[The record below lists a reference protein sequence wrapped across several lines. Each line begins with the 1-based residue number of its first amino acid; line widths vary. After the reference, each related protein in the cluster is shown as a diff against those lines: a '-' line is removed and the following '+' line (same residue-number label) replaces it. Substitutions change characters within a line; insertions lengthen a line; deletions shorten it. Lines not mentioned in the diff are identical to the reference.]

1 MKKYVINEEFLS
13 RLDILETV
21 LKNNVAGMFGGNK
34 QSKYGSFG
42 SSPEFADYRDY
53 MPGDDITKID
63 WNSYARFDR
72 LYLKLFLDERQMHTR
87 IYIDASRSMD
97 YGNGHKAEQAVRLAA
112 ALAYL
117 SVNEMNRV
125 SVYTVKGNVVE
136 EIIPVTVG
144 KEPFYNRIGNFN
156 SIEFDGDSRISEA
169 ILPTTV
175 GMGDGM
181 SVIISDFLTDEDY
194 ETAIEHLVT
203 KKRDVFCIQILSPEE
218 LTPQLTGKMHLFDS
232 ENFDKTYK
240 KNIDRDILKAYKSA
254 VKYATDRIREFC
266 FARGASY
273 LLASSDDDLGEI
285 IFGKLEE
292 QGVIK

>member
-1 MKKYVINEEFLS
+1 MKKYVINEDFLS
-13 RLDILETV
+13 RLDTLETV

-42 SSPEFADYRDY
+42 SSCEFADYRDY

-112 ALAYL
+112 AIAYL
-117 SVNEMNRV
+117 SVNEMNKV
-125 SVYTVKGNVVE
+125 SVYAVKGNVVE
-136 EIIPVTVG
+136 ELIPTTVG
-144 KEPFYNRIGNFN
+144 KESFYNRIGNLN
-156 SIEFDGDSRISEA
+156 GIEFDGDSRISEA
-169 ILPTTV
+169 ILPTAV

-181 SVIISDFLTDEDY
+181 SIIISDFLTDDDY
-194 ETAIEHLVT
+194 ETAIEHLVS

-218 LTPQLTGKMHLFDS
+218 LTPQITGKMHLFDS

-254 VKYATDRIREFC
+254 VAYATDRIRDFC

-273 LLASSDDDLGEI
+273 LLTSSEDDLGEI
-285 IFGKLEE
+285 IFGKLEQ
-292 QGVIK
+292 QGVVK

>member
-13 RLDILETV
+13 RLDTLETV

-87 IYIDASRSMD
+87 IYIDTSRSMD
-97 YGNGHKAEQAVRLAA
+97 YGNGHKAEQAIRLAA
-112 ALAYL
+112 ALAYI
-117 SVNEMNRV
+117 SINEMNRV
-125 SVYTVKGNVVE
+125 SVYTVNGGSIE
-136 EIIPVTVG
+136 EVIPPTAG
-144 KEPFYNRIGNFN
+144 KESFFNRIDSFN
-156 SIEFDGDSRISEA
+156 GIEFDGDSRISEA

-194 ETAIEHLVT
+194 ETAIEHMVS

-218 LTPQLTGKMHLFDS
+218 LIPQLTGKMHLFDS
-232 ENFDKTYK
+232 ENFNKTYK
-240 KNIDRDILKAYKSA
+240 KNIDRDILKAYRSA
-254 VKYATDRIREFC
+254 VAYATERIRDFC
-266 FARGASY
+266 FARGANY
-273 LLASSDDDLGEI
+273 LLASSEDDVGEI